1 MESNTSNTERN
12 LLAPR
17 QDDDGDIIDL
27 RKLIQPIWHRK
38 WSILALVMV
47 VTMVT
52 ILAVLTLTPI
62 YRAATTLMI
71 EEKASKVVSIEQVYG
86 LEGTGKEYLQ
96 TQFELLKSRS
106 LAERVVRELKLT
118 THPEFDPRQQPKP
131 LINIGGLLANFKF
144 SKVVPVTLPGD
155 EEEQK
160 ALAEAEIFDAV
171 TKAFMTRIT
180 IAPTRNT
187 QMVTVS
193 VDMADARLAA
203 RAANALA
210 KGFIESQL
218 EARMEKSM
226 TAANWMNSRLGELRT
241 KLKAAEDRLQAFREA
256 ENLVDVDGVATISA
270 AELSLTSERMSNARR
285 QRAEIESQYIQ
296 VKAMRGDGWERLASI
311 PAVLSDPV
319 VQQFKASEAKARA
332 RVEELSRRYGVRH
345 PVMEAA
351 RSELDAASTSLHN
364 QVDQVVAGIERNYQ
378 LAVAN
383 EKALQVAFNTNKSEI
398 QDISRKEFRLRE
410 LQREVD
416 SNRALYDT
424 FMTRLKETAA
434 TADLDS
440 VNARVVDAAV
450 LPTIPVK
457 PKKSLIVALAAILSL
472 FAGIG
477 LTLLLEA
484 LSNTFKSTEQV
495 EDRLNLPVLGILP
508 LMQDRERGK
517 LAHMFTS
524 DKNKSFSE
532 SIRTIRTSVVLAN
545 MEHPHKVI
553 VVTSSVP
560 GEGKSTVAANLAFA
574 LGQIEKVLLI
584 DADMRRPTLAKS
596 FEFPAGTHGLAN
608 MIAGT
613 AELDEC
619 IKHVDGIDMMSAGTV
634 PPNPLELLSSPRLAE
649 LINQFK
655 GQYDRIIID
664 SPPTH
669 AVSDAVVLS
678 THANSLI
685 YVVKSA
691 STAITLV
698 EKGVGMLLQN
708 NAPVNGVVLNQ
719 VDIQK
724 AQRYGYSYG
733 GYYDYYG
740 YSNKKA

>member
-1 MESNTSNTERN
+1 MESNTPNIERS
-12 LLAPR
+12 LIASR
-17 QDDDGDIIDL
+17 QDGEDDVIDL

-38 WSILALVMV
+38 WSILSLVMV
-47 VTMVT
+47 VVMVA

-62 YRAATTLMI
+62 YRASTTLMI

-118 THPEFDPRQQPKP
+118 THPEFDPRQQAKP
-131 LINIGGLLANFKF
+131 LIDISGMFANFNF
-144 SKVVPVTLPGD
+144 NKVVPVALPGD
-155 EEEQK
+155 EEVQK
-160 ALAEAEIFDAV
+160 ALAEAELFDVV
-171 TKAFMTRIT
+171 TKAFMERIT
-180 IAPTRNT
+180 ISPTRNT
-187 QMVTVS
+187 QLVTVA
-193 VDMADARLAA
+193 VDMADARMAA

-210 KGFIESQL
+210 TGFIESQL
-218 EARMEKSM
+218 EARMDKSM

-285 QRAEIESQYIQ
+285 QRAEIESQFMQ
-296 VKAMRGDGWERLASI
+296 VNAMRSDGWERLASI

-332 RVEELSRRYGVRH
+332 RVEELSRRYGPRH

-351 RSELDAASTSLHN
+351 RSELSAASASLHI

-383 EKALQVAFNTNKSEI
+383 EKALQIALNTNKSEI
-398 QDISRKEFRLRE
+398 QDISRKEFKLRE

-424 FMTRLKETAA
+424 FMNRLKEMAA

-450 LPTIPVK
+450 LPVLPIK
-457 PKKSLIVALAAILSL
+457 PKKTLIVALAAIFAL

-477 LTLLLEA
+477 FTLLLEA
-484 LSNTFKSTEQV
+484 LSNTFKSTEQI

-508 LMQDRERGK
+508 LMESRERGE
-517 LAHMFTS
+517 LARMFTS
-524 DKNKSFSE
+524 DKNKGFSE
-532 SIRTIRTSVVLAN
+532 SIRTIRTSVVLAS
-545 MEHPHKVI
+545 MDHPHKVI
-553 VVTSSVP
+553 VVTSSIP
-560 GEGKSTVAANLAFA
+560 SEGKSTVSVNLAFA

-596 FEFPAGTHGLAN
+596 FELPAGTHGLAN
-608 MIAGT
+608 LIAGT
-613 AELDEC
+613 AQLDEC
-619 IKHVDGIDMMSAGTV
+619 IKHIDGIDVISAGTV

-649 LINQFK
+649 MIELFK
-655 GQYDRIIID
+655 DKYDRIIID

-669 AVSDAVVLS
+669 AVSDAIVLS
-678 THANSLI
+678 TLANSLI

-691 STAITLV
+691 STAISLV
-698 EKGVGMLLQN
+698 EKGIGQLLQS

-740 YSNKKA
+740 YSKKKT